1 LNNRLVSSC
10 FALRYESNLS
20 LLASLLADRAN
31 YLNPEELYIHHSVGL
46 KHFIEVLTY
55 CPGDRVGNRMYRGK
69 EATAPT

>member
-1 LNNRLVSSC
+1 V
-10 FALRYESNLS
+10 S

-69 EATAPT
+69 EETAPT